1 MSEVINVAGK
11 LEELDLKPT
20 KSFNTQNF
28 YSELLYYARMKGYK
42 DGWAAY
48 KMKEKTGSFP
58 TGLKSLPVP
67 TSVETSNWIR
77 SRMIAFAKTHG
88 KGAYK

>member
-20 KSFNTQNF
+20 KSFNNQNF

-42 DGWAAY
+42 DGWAAH
-48 KMKEKTGSFP
+48 KFKDKTGKFP
-58 TGLKSLPVP
+58 TGLSTAPAP
-67 TSVETSNWIR
+67 ISMETSNWVR
-77 SRMIAFAKTHG
+77 SRLIAFAKTQG